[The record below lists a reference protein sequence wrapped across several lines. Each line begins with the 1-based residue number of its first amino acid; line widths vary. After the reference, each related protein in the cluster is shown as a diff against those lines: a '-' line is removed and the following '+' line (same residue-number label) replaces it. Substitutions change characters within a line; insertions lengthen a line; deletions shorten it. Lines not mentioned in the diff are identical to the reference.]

1 MKRQD
6 EERLREKIEELLAE
20 YVRHTKRPLTV
31 TGRARWLHQKEIAC
45 VELAIDEISRTI

>member
-1 MKRQD
+1 MKRCD

-20 YVRHTKRPLTV
+20 YVRHTKRPLAV
-31 TGRARWLHQKEIAC
+31 TGRACWMPRQEMVR